1 MSTRRAT
8 SQFVEIRYAMWINA
22 ETTNQG
28 PLRGIRHHFVH
39 DVSTVH
45 RCPSLWTPDGIVASR
60 DSVNFWV
67 HGAYPVSR
75 CPRGQGVRAVS
86 SLLGFERSFI
96 VSIGNWGGPQ
106 VQQFATPPLDQGRGD
121 SPSRADELARRR
133 EIHERKCKSGLRK
146 RREIFLGYRHPSA
159 HFTPS
164 FAVFSWVPSAREAVW
179 QAEAE
184 AALTQFARP
193 NGR

>member
-1 MSTRRAT
+1 MVLI
-8 SQFVEIRYAMWINA
+8 QC
-22 ETTNQG
+22 
-28 PLRGIRHHFVH
+28 P
-39 DVSTVH
+39 TVQ
-45 RCPSLWTPDGIVASR
+45 R
-60 DSVNFWV
+60 D
-67 HGAYPVSR
+67 R
-75 CPRGQGVRAVS
+75 GVRAVS
-86 SLLGFERSFI
+86 SLLGFERGFL
-96 VSIGNWGGPQ
+96 VSTGKTVNPMSDMTHQ
-106 VQQFATPPLDQGRGD
+106 PEASARTSLQPLDQGRGD